1 MAEARVDRRD
11 ASRNALGRNTSTGP
25 QRWLGEG
32 GEGRRECGS
41 RAKGRKGE
49 RRKKLGWN
57 DSDPSRRRSASLVCL
72 ICAGGRGDVLGEQL
86 RYGTSVPGCRDV
98 LVDETTRAQC
108 WGADHQQKKKGGLQL
123 GSQCQHPRWTASQG
137 VTLPCLPCLGCAGS
151 GPGSKLAGEIG
162 LGRHQSFQRLSVLGS
177 KFPTSDPRL
186 RRRAQ
191 WLVGSRNMFAAGLA
205 ESDEE
210 HHT

>member
-108 WGADHQQKKKGGLQL
+108 WGADHQQKKKGDC
-123 GSQCQHPRWTASQG
+123 SSAASANTRDGRPARVLPYLAFPAWDVQG
-137 VTLPCLPCLGCAGS
+137 QDQ
-151 GPGSKLAGEIG
+151 GSKLAGEIG